1 LVSFLFPIS
10 SPTASN
16 SQPEAKALA
25 HGFANASIAG
35 LDIAD
40 TESLDKLVSGADV
53 VIRYVNRPAYIS
65 LGM

>member
-1 LVSFLFPIS
+1 MRFGLFYLPI
-10 SPTASN
+10 ASN

-53 VIRYVNRPAYIS
+53 VIRYVDRETHASYNYR
-65 LGM
+65 